1 MPREAKGREARRALI
16 AREVPEGLVAIREL
30 AGVKSVAWTKQE
42 ET

>member
-1 MPREAKGREARRALI
+1 MRPEAKDREACPGLI

-30 AGVKSVAWTKQE
+30 AEVTSVASTKRE

>member
-1 MPREAKGREARRALI
+1 LPREAKGREGCRDLI

-30 AGVKSVAWTKQE
+30 AEVTSFAWTKQE